1 MAVAY
6 KKNGVHINI
15 SANAKIAKNE
25 LPAILEH
32 ELGVHLQRYLA
43 GKKTG
48 LKIFETGVG
57 YYLRD
62 EEGLAVYKSFQRLP
76 DNYEKNAMFFNY
88 YLVAHADGLSFSQLV
103 GLLRSIY
110 PERPWEKIFSSA
122 SRFKRG
128 IQNTSVSGVSGTA
141 YQKDKIYL
149 DGYNLVHEWVEN
161 GGDPNLLY
169 FGKIKISDLSLIAK
183 L

>member
-15 SANAKIAKNE
+15 SVNAKIAKNE

-32 ELGVHLQRYLA
+32 ELGVHLRRYLA
-43 GKKTG
+43 GKTSG

-62 EEGLAVYKSFQRLP
+62 EEGLAVYKSFQKLP

-88 YLVAHADGLSFSQLV
+88 YLVAHADELSFSQLV

-110 PERPWEKIFSSA
+110 PERSLEKIFSSA

-128 IQNTSVSGVSGTA
+128 IQNTSVSGIPGNS

-149 DGYNLVHEWVEN
+149 DGYQLVNEWVEN
-161 GGDPNLLY
+161 GGDASLLY
-169 FGKIKISDLSLIAK
+169 FGKIKISDLPLIAK